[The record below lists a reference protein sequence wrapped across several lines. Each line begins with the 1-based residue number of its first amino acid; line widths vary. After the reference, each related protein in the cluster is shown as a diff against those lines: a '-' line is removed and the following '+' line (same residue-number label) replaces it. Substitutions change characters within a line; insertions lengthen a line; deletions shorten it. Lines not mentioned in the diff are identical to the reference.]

1 LRKCCGARSVF
12 NGRSA
17 LKQTMPGIES
27 YGPGKPKSDSATRSY
42 SEPIVFTD
50 EEHAAIE
57 QNLDRYRSLMRGE
70 ASEGGKWAVP
80 TRIKDAM
87 AAQGLYYY
95 AEDLLTV
102 FGFDKASD
110 EQTAN
115 QLHKAMIAKMKCLKM
130 FPLPILMYEVG
141 VLLDA
146 LGTPEALTMFRS
158 FLDAQ
163 SQFVPGEF
171 DKLLLDTIKS
181 DIAAA
186 TADARKRLSLVQ
198 DVSVNPSEPQ
208 SKPQQVP
215 PWPKNLDPSTS
226 EWLSKHSVSD
236 PTIVTP
242 LTFPRR
248 DRSERKSP
256 QEIVQKGLPE
266 EKLEAFLK
274 LARHLI
280 REGVDTPEKM
290 ALIVPENARG
300 YAQALWDSLAI
311 VNPKL
316 RGTHDW
322 QQIFASAP

>member
-1 LRKCCGARSVF
+1 
-12 NGRSA
+12 
-17 LKQTMPGIES
+17 MPGIES

-198 DVSVNPSEPQ
+198 DVSVNPSEQQP
-208 SKPQQVP
+208 KPQQPKSQP
-215 PWPKNLDPSTS
+215 PQEEGNPLNLDQNTK
-226 EWLSKHSVSD
+226 EWLLNRSVSD
-236 PTIVTP
+236 PALVTS